1 MDLKS
6 IICIVILVI
15 LELLSI
21 SSLKYWSLN
30 KNSTFLYLGILGYL
44 SVGCLF
50 AYILYIHSNMTIIN
64 ALWQVL
70 NIILVSTVGLLIY
83 KEKLNNLQY
92 VGLLFAVIAS
102 LIFSIAEF

>member
-1 MDLKS
+1 MELKS
-6 IICIVILVI
+6 IIYIVILVI

-21 SSLKYWSLN
+21 SSLKYWSLK
-30 KNSTFLYLGILGYL
+30 KNTIFLYLGILGYL

-50 AYILYIHSNMTIIN
+50 AYILYIHSDMTIIN

-70 NIILVSTVGLLIY
+70 NIILVSAVGLLIY
-83 KEKLNNLQY
+83 KEKLNNIQY

-102 LIFSIAEF
+102 VIFSIFEF